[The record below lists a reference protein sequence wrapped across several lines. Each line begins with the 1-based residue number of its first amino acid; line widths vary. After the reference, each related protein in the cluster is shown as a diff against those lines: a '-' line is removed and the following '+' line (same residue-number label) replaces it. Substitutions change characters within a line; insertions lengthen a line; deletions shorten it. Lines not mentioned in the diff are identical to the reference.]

1 MKEQTPLSLADL
13 AGAGTTVVGSI
24 AVGLVLGYL
33 AARYLGWSWAL
44 PGGIVLGFAGGIFAM
59 YRRISKLL

>member
-13 AGAGTTVVGSI
+13 AGAGTTLVGAI
-24 AVGLVLGYL
+24 AVGLMLGYL

-44 PGGIVLGFAGGIFAM
+44 PAGIVLGFAGGVVVM
-59 YRRISKLL
+59 YQRISKLL